1 MLLAQTEQAMAR
13 CLLSGFYVV
22 IACMQA
28 ITTFVDSY
36 SYTCQ
41 DFGMWLYSEAVI
53 QHGKVCYVY
62 QDKP

>member
-41 DFGMWLYSEAVI
+41 DFGMWLYS
-53 QHGKVCYVY
+53 
-62 QDKP
+62 